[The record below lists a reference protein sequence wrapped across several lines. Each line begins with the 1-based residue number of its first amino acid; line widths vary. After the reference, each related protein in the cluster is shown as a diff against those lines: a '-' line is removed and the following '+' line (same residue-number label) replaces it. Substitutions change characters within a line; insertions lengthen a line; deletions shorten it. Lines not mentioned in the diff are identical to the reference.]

1 MGRFSPSSLFLNTA
15 VAGHTASKGTIKLF
29 GNSCIEFW
37 QNISQPLKGKMHH
50 ISKDSQARI
59 HAVDQDQVQK
69 DTKFSMAKLSERIL
83 RQKDLTGLHKGPEK
97 QRGKLKGGNFLPA
110 VFIDSVKRL
119 DKTGCHLPQIT
130 GVYC

>member
-1 MGRFSPSSLFLNTA
+1 M
-15 VAGHTASKGTIKLF
+15 
-29 GNSCIEFW
+29 EFW

-69 DTKFSMAKLSERIL
+69 DTKFSMAELSERIL

-130 GVYC
+130 GVYCVTILQLLFQTFAWDYARNPTRKHWSKA